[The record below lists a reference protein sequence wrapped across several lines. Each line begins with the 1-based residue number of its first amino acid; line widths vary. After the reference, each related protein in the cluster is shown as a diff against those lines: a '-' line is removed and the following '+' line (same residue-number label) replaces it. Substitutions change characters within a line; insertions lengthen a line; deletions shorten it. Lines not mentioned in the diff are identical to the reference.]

1 VDLYVS
7 ASRKEGLPLAILE
20 AMASGLPVA
29 ATRAP
34 GHVDVVEEGV
44 TGLLVTPDDHRALGQ
59 AMSDLLAE
67 PGVRAAMGQAG
78 RRRVEERFSASRMAA
93 ETADLYR
100 VTVGRFAAGGALRRS
115 V

>member
-1 VDLYVS
+1 
-7 ASRKEGLPLAILE
+7 
-20 AMASGLPVA
+20 VA
-29 ATRAP
+29 ATRAS

-44 TGLLVTPDDHRALGQ
+44 TGRLVTPDDHRALGQ

-67 PGVRAAMGQAG
+67 PRARAALGQAG

-100 VTVGRFAAGGALRRS
+100 ATVGRFAGGGALRRS